1 MTLSPGDRA
10 SLARAKALLENPGA
24 AATVTNLIGMP
35 IERALALLPE
45 RWADAVNAATRKS
58 LETALKAALL
68 TLDDAPPSRSREFL
82 HKLAVAATGAGGGAF
97 GLAGLP
103 VELPL
108 STTIMLR
115 SVADI
120 ARSEGESLAAPEG
133 KLACLEVFALGGR
146 RPNDDAT
153 ESAYFAV
160 RGVLAKAISE
170 AAQFITEKGLVEEG
184 APALVRLVAQVA
196 SRFGAAVSEKVAA
209 QAVPVVGAAAGA
221 AINLLFIDHFQDTA
235 RGHFVVRRLER
246 AYGAELVR
254 AEYRAAV
261 VWRLTR
267 GGLFTRGRRAQPSR
281 ARPGGP
287 TGFQGPGARCR
298 SRSRPGFPQ
307 PADIR

>member
-1 MTLSPGDRA
+1 MTLSPRDQV

-35 IERALALLPE
+35 IERAMALLPE
-45 RWADAVNAATRKS
+45 RWADAVNAATRKA

-68 TLDDAPPSRSREFL
+68 TLDDAPVSRSREFL

-97 GLAGLP
+97 GLVGLP

-115 SVADI
+115 SIADI

-146 RPNDDAT
+146 RPTDDAT

-170 AAQFITEKGLVEEG
+170 AAQFMTEKGLVEEG
-184 APALVRLVAQVA
+184 APALVRLVAQIA
-196 SRFGAAVSEKVAA
+196 SRFGAVVSEKVAA
-209 QAVPVVGAAAGA
+209 EAVPIVGAAGGA
-221 AINLLFIDHFQDTA
+221 AINLLFINHFQDVA
-235 RGHFVVRRLER
+235 RGHFIVRRLER
-246 AYGAELVR
+246 AYGAQLVR
-254 AEYRAAV
+254 VEYD
-261 VWRLTR
+261 RL
-267 GGLFTRGRRAQPSR
+267 
-281 ARPGGP
+281 
-287 TGFQGPGARCR
+287 
-298 SRSRPGFPQ
+298 
-307 PADIR
+307 

>member
-1 MTLSPGDRA
+1 MVLRPARAPARQRTGREQSTEDVMTLSPRDQV

-35 IERALALLPE
+35 IERAMALLPE
-45 RWADAVNAATRKS
+45 RWADAVNAATRTS
-58 LETALKAALL
+58 LATALKAALL
-68 TLDDAPPSRSREFL
+68 TLDDAPVSRSREFL

-115 SVADI
+115 SIADI
-120 ARSEGESLAAPEG
+120 ARSEGEPLAAPEG

-160 RGVLAKAISE
+160 RGVLAKAVSE

-184 APALVRLVAQVA
+184 APAVIRLVAQIA
-196 SRFGAAVSEKVAA
+196 SRFGAVVSEKVAA
-209 QAVPVVGAAAGA
+209 EAVPVVGAAGGA
-221 AINLLFIDHFQDTA
+221 AINLLFINHFQDMA
-235 RGHFVVRRLER
+235 RGHFIVRRLER
-246 AYGAELVR
+246 AYGADLVR
-254 AEYRAAV
+254 AEYD
-261 VWRLTR
+261 RL
-267 GGLFTRGRRAQPSR
+267 
-281 ARPGGP
+281 
-287 TGFQGPGARCR
+287 
-298 SRSRPGFPQ
+298 
-307 PADIR
+307 